1 MDDFWIILTGI
12 LVASSCA
19 LLGCFLLLR
28 KMTMVGDAI
37 SHAVL
42 PGIVLAYLVAQTR
55 ASVAMLVGA
64 ALFGVLTTVLIEL
77 LHKNGK
83 LQVDAAIVVSFTWLF
98 AIGVILITY
107 FAGQVDLDQDCV
119 LYGEI
124 AYVPLD
130 VWIADN
136 GANLGPVSVW
146 LMGINLLI
154 VLIFVGLGYK
164 GLLVTSF
171 DPVLAATLGISTAVW
186 HYALM
191 GAVSLTTVFAFESV
205 GAILVVAFLIGPAA
219 TAYLLTEDLKK
230 MLLWAVACGIMG
242 AIGGYWLAVFI
253 DGSIA
258 GAMAAVIGLEFMLV
272 FLFGPKNGILLKRKA
287 EAASAEDYMI
297 EKLQTQ
303 QE

>member
-42 PGIVLAYLVAQTR
+42 PGIVLAYLVSQSR
-55 ASVAMLVGA
+55 ASVTMLVGA
-64 ALFGVLTTVLIEL
+64 ALFGVLTTVLIEV

-83 LQVDAAIVVSFTWLF
+83 LQADASIGVSFTWLF
-98 AIGVILITY
+98 AIGVILISY

-130 VWIADN
+130 VWIANN
-136 GANLGPVSVW
+136 GDNLGPISVW
-146 LMGINLLI
+146 LMGINLLLV
-154 VLIFVGLGYK
+154 VLLIIIGYK
-164 GLLVTSF
+164 GLLLTSF
-171 DPVLAATLGISTAVW
+171 DPVMAATMGISTAIW
-186 HYALM
+186 HYVLM

-219 TAYLLTEDLKK
+219 TAYLMTENLKS
-230 MLLWAVACGIMG
+230 MLLLSVVFGIIAAV
-242 AIGGYWLAVFI
+242 GGYWLAVWI

-272 FLFGPKNGILLKRKA
+272 FLFAPGSGILLSHTSHTQTVENK
-287 EAASAEDYMI
+287 MI
-297 EKLQTQ
+297 
-303 QE
+303 

>member
-1 MDDFWIILTGI
+1 MDDFWIILTGA

-55 ASVAMLVGA
+55 ASLPMLIGA
-64 ALFGVLTTVLIEL
+64 ALFGVLTTVLIEV

-83 LQVDAAIVVSFTWLF
+83 LQVDAAIGVSFTWLF
-98 AIGVILITY
+98 AIGVILITF
-107 FAGQVDLDQDCV
+107 FADKVDLDQECV

-130 VWIADN
+130 VWISNN
-136 GANLGPVSVW
+136 GSNLGPISVW
-146 LMGINLLI
+146 LMGANLLI
-154 VLIFVGLGYK
+154 VLAFVLIGYK
-164 GLLVTSF
+164 GLLITSF
-171 DPVLAATLGISTAVW
+171 DPMLAATVGISTAFW

-191 GAVSLTTVFAFESV
+191 SAVSLTTVLSFESV

-219 TAYLLTEDLKK
+219 TAYLLTENLRK
-230 MLLWAVACGIMG
+230 MLFIAVGAGIVAAVGGYLLAVA
-242 AIGGYWLAVFI
+242 V

-258 GAMAAVIGLEFMLV
+258 GAMAACIGLEFMLA
-272 FLFGPKNGILLKRKA
+272 FLFAPQGGLLTAKQSFSKK
-287 EAASAEDYMI
+287 D
-297 EKLQTQ
+297 KQVVDLDFH
-303 QE
+303 

>member
-1 MDDFWIILTGI
+1 MMDDFWIILTGI

-19 LLGCFLLLR
+19 LLGSFLLLR

-55 ASVAMLVGA
+55 ASVAMLIGA
-64 ALFGVLTTVLIEL
+64 ALFGVLTTILIEV

-83 LQVDAAIVVSFTWLF
+83 LQIDAAIGVSFTWLF
-98 AIGVILITY
+98 AIGVILISFY
-107 FAGQVDLDQDCV
+107 AGQVDLDQDCV

-130 VWIADN
+130 VWLSEN
-136 GANLGPVSVW
+136 GTNLGPVSVW
-146 LMGINLLI
+146 LMGINLI
-154 VLIFVGLGYK
+154 VVLLFVGLGYK
-164 GLLVTSF
+164 GLMLTSF
-171 DPVLAATLGISTAVW
+171 DPVLAATLGISTAFW

-205 GAILVVAFLIGPAA
+205 GAILVVAFLVGPAA

-230 MLLWAVACGIMG
+230 MLLLSVLCGIIG
-242 AIGGYWLAVFI
+242 AVGGYWLAVWI

-272 FLFGPKNGILLKRKA
+272 FLFAPESGLLMKGRIK
-287 EAASAEDYMI
+287 EAQVQGYV
-297 EKLQTQ
+297 
-303 QE
+303 

>member
-19 LLGCFLLLR
+19 LLGSFLLLR

-55 ASVAMLVGA
+55 ASVAMLIGA
-64 ALFGVLTTVLIEL
+64 ALFGVLTTILIEV

-83 LQVDAAIVVSFTWLF
+83 LQIDASIGVSFTWLF
-98 AIGVILITY
+98 AIGVILISFY
-107 FAGQVDLDQDCV
+107 AGQVDLDQDCV

-130 VWIADN
+130 VWLSEN
-136 GANLGPVSVW
+136 GTNLGPVSVW
-146 LMGINLLI
+146 LMGANLLI
-154 VLIFVGLGYK
+154 VLLFVGLGYK
-164 GLLVTSF
+164 GLLLTSF
-171 DPVLAATLGISTAVW
+171 DPVLAATLGISTAFW

-205 GAILVVAFLIGPAA
+205 GAILVVAFLVGPAA

-230 MLLWAVACGIMG
+230 MLLLSVLCGIIG
-242 AIGGYWLAVFI
+242 AVGGYWLAVWI

-272 FLFGPKNGILLKRKA
+272 FLFAPGSGLLMKGPSEKA
-287 EAASAEDYMI
+287 QMQGYV
-297 EKLQTQ
+297 
-303 QE
+303 

>member
-19 LLGCFLLLR
+19 LLGSFLLLR

-55 ASVAMLVGA
+55 ASVAMLIGA
-64 ALFGVLTTVLIEL
+64 ALFGVLTTVLIEV
-77 LHKNGK
+77 LHKRGR
-83 LQVDAAIVVSFTWLF
+83 LQADASIGVSFTWLF
-98 AIGVILITY
+98 AIGVILISF
-107 FAGQVDLDQDCV
+107 FAGQVDLDQECV

-130 VWIADN
+130 VWLADD
-136 GANLGPVSVW
+136 GSSLGPVSVW
-146 LMGINLLI
+146 LMGINLII
-154 VLIFVGLGYK
+154 VLLFVGLGYK
-164 GLLVTSF
+164 GLMLTSF
-171 DPVLAATLGISTAVW
+171 DPVLAATLGISTAFW

-205 GAILVVAFLIGPAA
+205 GAILVVAFLVGPAA
-219 TAYLLTEDLKK
+219 TAYLLTEDLKT
-230 MLLWAVACGIMG
+230 MLLLSVLCGIIG
-242 AIGGYWLAVFI
+242 AVVGYWLAVWI

-272 FLFGPKNGILLKRKA
+272 FLFAPGSGLLMKGG
-287 EAASAEDYMI
+287 ASASPTEG
-297 EKLQTQ
+297 LHTT
-303 QE
+303 

>member
-1 MDDFWIILTGI
+1 MDDFWIILTGA

-19 LLGCFLLLR
+19 ILGCFLLLR

-55 ASVAMLVGA
+55 ASLPMLIGA
-64 ALFGVLTTVLIEL
+64 ALFGVLTTVLIEV

-83 LQVDAAIVVSFTWLF
+83 LQVDAAIGVSFTWLF
-98 AIGVILITY
+98 AIGVILITF
-107 FAGQVDLDQDCV
+107 FADKVDLDQECV

-130 VWIADN
+130 VWISNN
-136 GANLGPVSVW
+136 GSNLGPISVW
-146 LMGINLLI
+146 LMGANLLI
-154 VLIFVGLGYK
+154 ILAFVLIGYK
-164 GLLVTSF
+164 GLLITSF
-171 DPVLAATLGISTAVW
+171 DPMLAATVGISTAFW

-191 GAVSLTTVFAFESV
+191 SAVSLTTVLSFESV

-219 TAYLLTEDLKK
+219 TAYLLTENLRK
-230 MLLWAVACGIMG
+230 MLFIAVGAGIVAAVGGYVLAVA
-242 AIGGYWLAVFI
+242 V

-258 GAMAAVIGLEFMLV
+258 GAMAACIGLEFMLA
-272 FLFGPKNGILLKRKA
+272 FLFAPQGGLLTAKKSFVKKDKQA
-287 EAASAEDYMI
+287 VD
-297 EKLQTQ
+297 LDFH
-303 QE
+303 

>member
-1 MDDFWIILTGI
+1 MMDDFWIILTGI

-19 LLGCFLLLR
+19 LLGSFLLLR

-55 ASVAMLVGA
+55 ASVAMLIGA
-64 ALFGVLTTVLIEL
+64 ALFGVLTTILIEV

-83 LQVDAAIVVSFTWLF
+83 LQIDASIGVSFTWLF
-98 AIGVILITY
+98 AIGVILISFY
-107 FAGQVDLDQDCV
+107 AGQVDLDQDCV

-130 VWIADN
+130 VWLSEN
-136 GANLGPVSVW
+136 GTNLGPVSVW
-146 LMGINLLI
+146 LMGANLLI
-154 VLIFVGLGYK
+154 VLLFVGLGYK
-164 GLLVTSF
+164 GLLLTSF
-171 DPVLAATLGISTAVW
+171 DPVLAATLGISTAFW

-205 GAILVVAFLIGPAA
+205 GAILVVAFLVGPAA

-230 MLLWAVACGIMG
+230 MLLLSVLCGVIGAV
-242 AIGGYWLAVFI
+242 GGYWLAVWI

-272 FLFGPKNGILLKRKA
+272 FLFAPGSGLLMKGRAKDA
-287 EAASAEDYMI
+287 QIQGYV
-297 EKLQTQ
+297 
-303 QE
+303 